1 MIRSFLTLLIV
12 ASLGVVA
19 AHAKTVKVPSDESP
33 LASIDIP
40 DEWHPEEIADG
51 VSGSSDASDIVVV
64 TAADKKKETDADLA
78 DSFTMLKEHSVEP
91 DQSSK
96 KVNKIEINGL
106 DAQEMLFQGKETLGS
121 HVTPVSITIIVV
133 PIKDKV
139 IVLTHF
145 VSTEDESKSK
155 EAVAKMIKSL
165 KPAS

>member
-1 MIRSFLTLLIV
+1 
-12 ASLGVVA
+12 
-19 AHAKTVKVPSDESP
+19 
-33 LASIDIP
+33 
-40 DEWHPEEIADG
+40 
-51 VSGSSDASDIVVV
+51 
-64 TAADKKKETDADLA
+64 
-78 DSFTMLKEHSVEP
+78 MLKEHGVEA

-106 DAQEMLFQGKETLGS
+106 DAEEMLFQGKEKLGS

-155 EAVAKMIKSL
+155 EAVGKMVKSL
-165 KPAS
+165 KPASLACFFRGTGRVPRMNFGIFSLDVSLARENDPSKA